1 MSLKRKVRRGHHQN
15 SEGSWA
21 VSYVDMLTLLLSFF
35 IIFYSNT
42 QNKDADENLTPLQ
55 KIALDMSGK
64 SGAPGA
70 GPGAGPGNG
79 AGTGSEKGTGHG
91 VGGEGNQVTAGAAG
105 TGGTGA
111 PTGEGNQ
118 FGSNLWGKKGEAG
131 KGNISVSQE
140 DLALLELIKTRMAKE
155 AGANMKMADKSLEI
169 DFEGLSFFESGK
181 IKLRPQAEAQL
192 EKVIALL
199 VKYKDIVHI
208 TVQGHTDPTQT
219 HTSKATFSDNW
230 ELSVLRATSVLK
242 VFLKDGFNQELLS
255 AEGFADTRVSRLPAQ
270 TMSKEE
276 LAKLRRITLRIEPI
290 QVKK

>member
-1 MSLKRKVRRGHHQN
+1 MSLRRKVRRGHHQN

-64 SGAPGA
+64 SGAPGT
-70 GPGAGPGNG
+70 GTGTGTGNG
-79 AGTGSEKGTGHG
+79 TETGTGTGSGIAG
-91 VGGEGNQVTAGAAG
+91 VGNTPTAA
-105 TGGTGA
+105 A

-118 FGSNLWGKKGEAG
+118 FGSSLWGKKGEAG
-131 KGNISVSQE
+131 KGNISVTQE
-140 DLALLELIKTRMAKE
+140 DLALLELIKTRMAAE
-155 AGANMKMADKSLEI
+155 VAANMKMADKSLEI

-181 IKLRPQAEAQL
+181 INLRPEAEAQL
-192 EKVIALL
+192 QKVIALL
-199 VKYKDIVHI
+199 IKYKDIVHI
-208 TVQGHTDPTQT
+208 TVQGHTDPTQARP
-219 HTSKATFSDNW
+219 SKKTFSDNW

-255 AEGFADTRVSRLPAQ
+255 AEGFADTGASRLPAQ
-270 TMSKEE
+270 ILSKDE